1 MSQCDIGIGTH
12 SPSSISL
19 SLSSF
24 LNDMYLHELKLT
36 NFKNCESTDLQFSEK
51 VNCFVGLNGAGKTNI
66 LDSIY
71 YLSFCK
77 SFFGATDKQNI
88 RHEQDFFAIH
98 GVYSHDEKD
107 DELVSC
113 VQKHDQKKS
122 FRFNK
127 KEYDRLCDHIGKFP
141 LVMISP
147 YDRDLINEGSDVR
160 RKFIDGVISQFYPL
174 YFNALL
180 KYNRALLQRNM
191 QLKQFSVSLQFDRE
205 LLRLWD
211 DQMAQQAEDIHAKR
225 QQFLIEFLP
234 IFQHYYEIVSGGTE
248 KVDAVYQ
255 SRLDENPLNVL
266 LEESLMQDRYSAYTN
281 VGIHKDDLEFTLD
294 GHPLKK
300 FGSQGQQKS
309 FVVSIRLAQ
318 FEFNYQ
324 KIGYKPIL
332 LLDDIFDKLD
342 DRRVM
347 KLVRLVGDEH
357 FGQVF
362 ITDTQQQRMEKLFE
376 NTSIDHKIFEV
387 VKGQVKEIG
396 GGNGVL

>member
-1 MSQCDIGIGTH
+1 
-12 SPSSISL
+12 
-19 SLSSF
+19 
-24 LNDMYLHELKLT
+24 MYLRELKLT
-36 NFKNCESTDLQFSEK
+36 NFKNCESADLLLSEN

-77 SFFGATDKQNI
+77 SFFVATDKQNI

-98 GVYSHDEKD
+98 GVYSHEGKD
-107 DELVSC
+107 DEMVSC
-113 VQKHDQKKS
+113 VQRRDAKKS

-127 KEYDRLCDHIGKFP
+127 KEYDRLSDHIGKFP

-147 YDRDLINEGSDVR
+147 YDRDLINEGSELR
-160 RKFIDGVISQFYPL
+160 RKFIDGVISQFDPL
-174 YFNALL
+174 YLNALL
-180 KYNRALLQRNM
+180 KYNRALQQRNV
-191 QLKQFSVSLQFDRE
+191 QLKQFADARIFDRD
-205 LLRLWD
+205 LLRLWE
-211 DQMAQQAEDIHAKR
+211 DQMAQHATDIHDKR
-225 QQFLIEFLP
+225 QRFLEEFLP
-234 IFQHYYEIVSGGTE
+234 IFQHYYEIVSDGTE
-248 KVDAVYQ
+248 KVNVVYQ
-255 SRLDENPLNVL
+255 SRLSEKSLSDLF
-266 LEESLMQDRYSAYTN
+266 EESLMHDRYSTYTN

-332 LLDDIFDKLD
+332 LLDDVFDKLD
-342 DRRVM
+342 DQRVM
-347 KLVRLVGDEH
+347 KLVRLVGDDH

-362 ITDTQQQRMEKLFE
+362 ITDTQRQRIEKLFE
-376 NTSIDHKIFEV
+376 DTAIDHKIFEV
-387 VKGQVKEIG
+387 EKGCVKEIG
-396 GGNGVL
+396 GSDGLL

>member
-1 MSQCDIGIGTH
+1 
-12 SPSSISL
+12 
-19 SLSSF
+19 
-24 LNDMYLHELKLT
+24 MYLHELKLT
-36 NFKNCESTDLQFSEK
+36 NFKNCESADLQLSEN

-77 SFFGATDKQNI
+77 SFFSASDKQNI

-98 GVYSHDEKD
+98 GVYSHDGKD

-113 VQKHDQKKS
+113 VQKRDQKKS

-127 KEYDRLCDHIGKFP
+127 KEYDRLSDHIGKFP

-147 YDRDLINEGSDVR
+147 YDRDLINEGSDLR
-160 RKFIDGVISQFYPL
+160 RKFIDGVISQFDPL
-174 YFNALL
+174 YLNALL

-191 QLKQFSVSLQFDRE
+191 QLKQFAERHIFDRE
-205 LLRLWD
+205 LLRLWE
-211 DQMAQQAEDIHAKR
+211 DQLVQHAYDIHAKR
-225 QQFLIEFLP
+225 RQFLEDFLP

-248 KVDAVYQ
+248 KVNVIYQ
-255 SRLDENPLNVL
+255 SRLDEKP
-266 LEESLMQDRYSAYTN
+266 
-281 VGIHKDDLEFTLD
+281 
-294 GHPLKK
+294 

-342 DRRVM
+342 DQRVM

-362 ITDTQQQRMEKLFE
+362 ITDTQQGRVEKLFE
-376 NTSIDHKIFEV
+376 NTDIDHKIFEV
-387 VKGQVKEIG
+387 VKGEVKEIG
-396 GGNGVL
+396 GSDGLL

>member
-1 MSQCDIGIGTH
+1 
-12 SPSSISL
+12 
-19 SLSSF
+19 
-24 LNDMYLHELKLT
+24 MYLHELKLT
-36 NFKNCESTDLQFSEK
+36 NFKNCETADLLFSEK
-51 VNCFVGLNGAGKTNI
+51 VNCFVGLNGAGKTNV

-77 SFFGATDKQNI
+77 SFFGAADKLNI

-98 GVYSHDEKD
+98 GTYRHEEKE

-113 VQKHDQKKS
+113 VQKRDAKKS

-127 KEYDRLCDHIGKFP
+127 KEYDRLSDHIGKFP

-147 YDRDLINEGSDVR
+147 YDADLINDGSDLR
-160 RKFIDGVISQFYPL
+160 RKFIDGVISQFDPL
-174 YFNALL
+174 YLNALL

-191 QLKQFSVSLQFDRE
+191 QLKQFAETRTFDRE
-205 LLRLWD
+205 LLRLWE
-211 DQMAQQAEDIHAKR
+211 DQLALNAADIHAKR
-225 QQFLIEFLP
+225 HQFLEHFLP
-234 IFQHYYEIVSGGTE
+234 IFQHYYEMVSGGTE
-248 KVDAVYQ
+248 KVGVVYQ
-255 SRLDENPLNVL
+255 SRLDEKPLEALFEANL
-266 LEESLMQDRYSAYTN
+266 QQDRHSGYTN
-281 VGIHKDDLEFTLD
+281 VGIHKDDLEFSLD
-294 GHPLKK
+294 GHPLKR

-342 DRRVM
+342 DQRVM
-347 KLVRLVGDEH
+347 KLVRLVGDDH

-362 ITDTQQQRMEKLFE
+362 ITDTQQQRVEKLFE
-376 NTSIDHKIFEV
+376 DTTINHKIFSV
-387 VKGQVKEIG
+387 AKGQMQEIG
-396 GGNGVL
+396 GQP

>member
-1 MSQCDIGIGTH
+1 
-12 SPSSISL
+12 
-19 SLSSF
+19 
-24 LNDMYLHELKLT
+24 MYLYELKLT
-36 NFKNCESTDLQFSEK
+36 NFKNCESADLLLSENI
-51 VNCFVGLNGAGKTNI
+51 NCFVGLNGAGKTNI
-66 LDSIY
+66 LDSVY

-88 RHEQDFFAIH
+88 RHEQDYFAIH
-98 GVYSHDEKD
+98 GTYRHSGKD

-113 VQKHDQKKS
+113 VQKRDAKKS

-127 KEYDRLCDHIGKFP
+127 KEYDRLSEHIGKFP

-147 YDRDLINEGSDVR
+147 YDRDLINEGSDLR
-160 RKFIDGVISQFYPL
+160 RKFIDGVISQFDPMYL
-174 YFNALL
+174 NALL

-191 QLKQFSVSLQFDRE
+191 QLKQFLEHRAFDRD
-205 LLRLWD
+205 LLRMWD
-211 DQMAQQAEDIHAKR
+211 AQLCQQADDIHQKR
-225 QQFLIEFLP
+225 RLFLDAFLP

-248 KVDAVYQ
+248 KVNVVYQ
-255 SRLDENPLNVL
+255 SRLDEKPLHEL
-266 LEESLMQDRYSAYTN
+266 LEDSLQQDRYTGYTN
-281 VGIHKDDLEFTLD
+281 VGIHKDDLEFALD

-342 DRRVM
+342 DQRVM
-347 KLVRLVGDEH
+347 KLVRLVGDDH

-362 ITDTQQQRMEKLFE
+362 ITDTQRTRIEQLFE
-376 NTSIDHKIFEV
+376 NTHIDHKIFEV
-387 VKGQVKEIG
+387 EKGRVKEIG
-396 GGNGVL
+396 GEDGLL

>member
-1 MSQCDIGIGTH
+1 
-12 SPSSISL
+12 
-19 SLSSF
+19 
-24 LNDMYLHELKLT
+24 MYLHELKLA
-36 NFKNCESTDLQFSEK
+36 NFKNCESAEMKFSEK

-77 SFFGATDKQNI
+77 SFFGAADKQNI

-98 GVYSHDEKD
+98 GVYSHDEKE

-113 VQKHDQKKS
+113 VQKQDAPKS

-127 KEYDRLCDHIGKFP
+127 KEYNRLSDHIGKFP

-147 YDRDLINEGSDVR
+147 YDRDLINEGSDLR
-160 RKFIDGVISQFYPL
+160 RKFIDGVISQFDPL
-174 YFNALL
+174 YLNALL
-180 KYNRALLQRNM
+180 KYNRTLLQRNM
-191 QLKQFSVSLQFDRE
+191 QLKQFVETRHVDRD

-211 DQMAQQAEDIHAKR
+211 EQLVINADDIYRKR
-225 QQFLIEFLP
+225 LLFLEEFLP
-234 IFQHYYEIVSGGTE
+234 IFQHYYEVVSGNNEQVGIS
-248 KVDAVYQ
+248 YQ
-255 SRLDENPLNVL
+255 SKMELKPLQELLDE
-266 LEESLMQDRYSAYTN
+266 SLQQDLHSGYTN
-281 VGIHKDDLEFTLD
+281 VGIHKDDLDFSLD
-294 GHPLKK
+294 GHQLKK

-342 DRRVM
+342 DQRVM
-347 KLVRLVGDEH
+347 KLVRLVGDDH

-362 ITDTQQQRMEKLFE
+362 ITDTQQQRVERLFE
-376 NTSIDHKIFEV
+376 DTQINHKIFEV
-387 VKGQVKEIG
+387 EKGRIEELG
-396 GGNGVL
+396 GER

>member
-1 MSQCDIGIGTH
+1 
-12 SPSSISL
+12 
-19 SLSSF
+19 
-24 LNDMYLHELKLT
+24 MYLHELKLT
-36 NFKNCESTDLQFSEK
+36 NFKNCKSADLLLSEN

-98 GVYSHDEKD
+98 GVYSHDGKD

-113 VQKHDQKKS
+113 VQKRDQKKS

-127 KEYDRLCDHIGKFP
+127 KEYDRLSDHIGKFP

-147 YDRDLINEGSDVR
+147 YDRDLINEGSDLR
-160 RKFIDGVISQFYPL
+160 RKFIDGVISQFDPL
-174 YFNALL
+174 YLNALL

-191 QLKQFSVSLQFDRE
+191 QLKQFAESRHFDRE
-205 LLRLWD
+205 LLRLWE
-211 DQMAQQAEDIHAKR
+211 DQ
-225 QQFLIEFLP
+225 
-234 IFQHYYEIVSGGTE
+234 GGTE
-248 KVDAVYQ
+248 KVNVIYQ
-255 SRLDENPLNVL
+255 SRLDEKPLFEL
-266 LEESLMQDRYSAYTN
+266 LEESLQQDRHSGYTN

-294 GHPLKK
+294 GHPLKR

-342 DRRVM
+342 DQRVM
-347 KLVRLVGDEH
+347 KLVRLVGDDH

-362 ITDTQQQRMEKLFE
+362 ITDTQQGRVEKLFE
-376 NTSIDHKIFEV
+376 NTNIDHKIFEV
-387 VKGQVKEIG
+387 EKGCVKEIG
-396 GGNGVL
+396 GGL

>member
-1 MSQCDIGIGTH
+1 
-12 SPSSISL
+12 
-19 SLSSF
+19 
-24 LNDMYLHELKLT
+24 MYLHELKLT
-36 NFKNCESTDLQFSEK
+36 NFKNCETADLLFSEK

-77 SFFGATDKQNI
+77 SFFGAADKLNI

-98 GVYSHDEKD
+98 GIYRHDERD

-113 VQKHDQKKS
+113 VQKRDAKKS

-127 KEYDRLCDHIGKFP
+127 KEYDRLSEHIGKFP

-147 YDRDLINEGSDVR
+147 YDRDLINEGSDLR
-160 RKFIDGVISQFYPL
+160 RKFIDGVISQFDPL
-174 YFNALL
+174 YLNALL

-191 QLKQFSVSLQFDRE
+191 QLKQFAESHSFDRD
-205 LLRLWD
+205 LLRIWE
-211 DQMAQQAEDIHAKR
+211 DQMAVNANDIYQKR
-225 QQFLIEFLP
+225 RSFLENFIP

-248 KVDAVYQ
+248 KVNVVYL
-255 SRLDENPLNVL
+255 SRMDEKPLNEL
-266 LEESLMQDRYSAYTN
+266 LEENLQQDRYSSYTN

-294 GHPLKK
+294 GHQLKK

-342 DRRVM
+342 DQRVM
-347 KLVRLVGDEH
+347 KLVRLVGDDH

-362 ITDTQQQRMEKLFE
+362 ITDTQQQRIEKLFE
-376 NTSIDHKIFEV
+376 DTNINHKLFEV

-396 GGNGVL
+396 GNDGLL

>member
-1 MSQCDIGIGTH
+1 
-12 SPSSISL
+12 
-19 SLSSF
+19 
-24 LNDMYLHELKLT
+24 MYLHELKLA
-36 NFKNCESTDLQFSEK
+36 NFKNCESADMVLSEK

-77 SFFGATDKQNI
+77 SFFGATDKMNI
-88 RHEQDFFAIH
+88 RHNQDFFSIH
-98 GVYSHDEKD
+98 GLYSHDEKE

-113 VQKHDQKKS
+113 IQKRDAQKS

-127 KEYDRLCDHIGKFP
+127 KEYSRLSDHIGKFP

-147 YDRDLINEGSDVR
+147 YDRDLINEGSDLR
-160 RKFIDGVISQFYPL
+160 RKFIDGVISQFDPL
-174 YFNALL
+174 YLNALL
-180 KYNRALLQRNM
+180 KYNRALQQRNT
-191 QLKQFSVSLQFDRE
+191 QLKQFAETRTFDRD

-211 DQMAQQAEDIHAKR
+211 DQLIMNAGDIHAKR
-225 QQFLIEFLP
+225 QQFLKELLP
-234 IFQHYYEIVSGGTE
+234 IFQHYYEIVSGGNE
-248 KVDAVYQ
+248 QVGIVYQ
-255 SRLDENPLNVL
+255 SRLSEKPLREL
-266 LEESLMQDRYSAYTN
+266 LDESLNADCHSGYTN
-281 VGIHKDDLEFTLD
+281 VGIHKDDLEFELD
-294 GHPLKK
+294 GHQLKK

-342 DRRVM
+342 DQRVM
-347 KLVRLVGDEH
+347 KLVRLVGDNH

-362 ITDTQQQRMEKLFE
+362 ITDTQRKRVECLFDDTDI
-376 NTSIDHKIFEV
+376 NHKIFEV
-387 VKGQVKEIG
+387 DKGVVTEIG
-396 GGNGVL
+396 G

>member
-1 MSQCDIGIGTH
+1 
-12 SPSSISL
+12 
-19 SLSSF
+19 
-24 LNDMYLHELKLT
+24 MYLHQLKLA
-36 NFKNCESTDLQFSEK
+36 NFKNCETADLLFSEK

-77 SFFGATDKQNI
+77 SFFGATDKLNI

-98 GVYSHDEKD
+98 GVYAHDGKD
-107 DELVSC
+107 DEQVSC
-113 VQKHDQKKS
+113 VQKSDAKKS

-127 KEYDRLCDHIGKFP
+127 KEYDRLSDHIGKFP

-147 YDRDLINEGSDVR
+147 YDRDLINEGSDLR
-160 RKFIDGVISQFYPL
+160 RKFIDGVISQFDPL
-174 YFNALL
+174 YLNALL

-191 QLKQFSVSLQFDRE
+191 QLKRFAETRTFDRE
-205 LLRLWD
+205 LLRLWE
-211 DQMAQQAEDIHAKR
+211 DQLAPNAADIHQKR
-225 QQFLIEFLP
+225 HQFLEDFLP
-234 IFQHYYEIVSGGTE
+234 IFQHYYEMVSGGTE
-248 KVDAVYQ
+248 KVNVVYH
-255 SRLDENPLNVL
+255 SRLDEKPLNEL
-266 LEESLMQDRYSAYTN
+266 FEENMQQDRYSAYTN
-281 VGIHKDDLEFTLD
+281 VGIHKDDLDFTLD

-324 KIGYKPIL
+324 RIGYKPIL

-342 DRRVM
+342 DQRVM
-347 KLVRLVGDEH
+347 KLVRLVGDDH

-362 ITDTQQQRMEKLFE
+362 ITDTQQYRIEKLFE
-376 NTSIDHKIFEV
+376 DTQINHKIFEV
-387 VKGQVKEIG
+387 AKGQVREIG
-396 GGNGVL
+396 GSDGLL